1 MDILKAL
8 EEKAFWGYEF
18 LTWLWFRSETCGED
32 LGLAGYPGLT
42 VWIEEHLVLE
52 GPDSGSRENTLKEGD
67 VASSFEAA
75 AALLVGKKV
84 KRARFGMREGENTWS
99 FTLDGATLDFKS
111 VKIPHVEAE
120 EEDADAPEAI
130 VFLRMGMVRKCVD
143 AIDALLAEFAKQRVS
158 PDWERATV
166 PEIRKWIEEKA
177 ER

>member
-1 MDILKAL
+1 MDVLKAI
-8 EEKAFWGYEF
+8 EEKAFWGNEF
-18 LTWLWFRSETCGED
+18 LTWLWFRSETSGGE
-32 LGLAGYPGLT
+32 LKLSGMEGVNL
-42 VWIEEHLVLE
+42 WIEEHLVLE

-84 KRARFGMREGENTWS
+84 KRARFGMSQGEMQWS

-130 VFLRMGMVRKCVD
+130 VFLRMGMVRRMLD
-143 AIDALLAEFAKQRVS
+143 AIDALLAEFAALRVS
-158 PDWERATV
+158 PDWERDEV
-166 PEIRKWIEEKA
+166 PSIRKWIEEKA